1 MRVLVLSIL
10 SLGLALPAAAA
21 PELKTEDDRVIYAL
35 GLAMARNLGSFEL
48 TDQEFEILQGAMAD
62 SYHGAEPKVSLPEYG
77 PKINELRAA
86 RSKAAAAAE
95 KKQAE
100 AFVAAAAAQSGA
112 TRTES
117 GIVYRELEPGSGEH
131 PNAANT
137 VEVHYHGTLRD
148 GTVFDSSVERGKP
161 ASFALGRVI
170 PCWTEAIQL
179 MRVGGKAIITC
190 PPDLAYRD
198 QGAGSIPPGAA
209 LQFEVE
215 LLAIQ

>member
-1 MRVLVLSIL
+1 MRFLVFSIL
-10 SLGLALPAAAA
+10 LFPLGFPAWAA
-21 PELKTEDDRVIYAL
+21 PELKTEDDRIIYAL
-35 GLAMARNLGSFEL
+35 GLAMARNLGSFQL
-48 TDQEFEILQGAMAD
+48 SDQEFEILQGAMAD
-62 SYHGAEPKVSLPEYG
+62 SYHGSEPKVSLPEYG
-77 PKINELRAA
+77 PKINQLRAA

-95 KKQAE
+95 KQQAD
-100 AFVAAAAAQSGA
+100 AFVAAAASQSGA
-112 TRTES
+112 IQTES

-131 PNAANT
+131 PTARNT

-170 PCWTEAIQL
+170 PCWTEAIQK